1 MRGDPM
7 SIAKTILSQIK
18 TLDFWAMGAWGAKDL
33 VAMNDGLKFKTSGM
47 VKWKGYVYVKYD
59 YGQDLYDVIFARI
72 RKMEWIED
80 EKVEGVYAE
89 DLVNI
94 ISQKVG

>member
-1 MRGDPM
+1 M
-7 SIAKTILSQIK
+7 SIAQTILSQIK
-18 TLDFWAMGAWGAKDL
+18 AIDFWAMGAWGAKDL

-72 RKMEWIED
+72 RKMEWVED
-80 EKVEGVYAE
+80 YKIEGVYVE
-89 DLVNI
+89 DLVRI
-94 ISQKVG
+94 IDSQVG

>member
-1 MRGDPM
+1 MT
-7 SIAKTILSQIK
+7 IAKTILSQIK
-18 TLDFWAMGAWGAKDL
+18 TLDFWAMGSWGAKEL
-33 VAMNDGLKFKTSGM
+33 VSMNGGLKFKTSGM

-72 RKMEWIED
+72 RKMEWVED
-80 EKVEGVYAE
+80 EKVEGIYAE
-89 DLVNI
+89 DLVNV

>member
-1 MRGDPM
+1 M
-7 SIAKTILSQIK
+7 SIAKTILTQIK

-72 RKMEWIED
+72 RKMEWVED

-89 DLVNI
+89 DLVRI
-94 ISQKVG
+94 IDTRVG

>member
-1 MRGDPM
+1 M

-18 TLDFWAMGAWGAKDL
+18 SIDFWAMGSWGAKDL

-89 DLVNI
+89 DLVRI
-94 ISQKVG
+94 IDARVG

>member
-1 MRGDPM
+1 MY
-7 SIAKTILSQIK
+7 IAKTILSQIK

-80 EKVEGVYAE
+80 EKIEGVYAE

>member
-1 MRGDPM
+1 M
-7 SIAKTILSQIK
+7 SIGKTILSQIK
-18 TLDFWAMGAWGAKDL
+18 SIDFWAMGAWGAKDL

-72 RKMEWIED
+72 RKYEWVED
-80 EKVEGVYAE
+80 KKVEGVYAE
-89 DLVNI
+89 DLVRI
-94 ISQKVG
+94 IDGFVG

>member
-1 MRGDPM
+1 M

-18 TLDFWAMGAWGAKDL
+18 TLDFWAMGSWGAKEL
-33 VAMNDGLKFKTSGM
+33 VSMNDGLKFKTSGM

-89 DLVNI
+89 NLVDV